1 MIGGMTLLQPAR
13 VCFWLASLLLT
24 GSLAQAAGHG
34 VDVGDV
40 GDGASAAAH
49 RRDDRQTKTPYVP
62 RQPLSSLEPPPAG
75 FAPVF
80 TQLLAR
86 HGSRGLTGMKS
97 DLALY
102 RMWQQAEQEDALTPL
117 GRTLGPALQAM
128 LRANFLLGAG
138 VPGISQPGYGNETL
152 AGLQEHTGLAQRMV
166 QRLPDLF
173 DEAVQGARQVVV
185 VSSGK
190 DRAVDS
196 AEAFVQSLLAT
207 RPGLRAHVEGPSR
220 DVYLLY
226 FHRLPK
232 TPPAEAATSEAGP
245 EQALRLQTWKDS
257 QAYQAYTRSAA
268 LKVQLER
275 IRLDPRL
282 QGAADT
288 VLPRLFTAAFLA
300 RLQQGSYRFSNSG
313 TLSFTSAD
321 GRYANTLSG
330 DGRSVIA
337 NGLQAAWALYDLYAI
352 SAGMERELAQAGS
365 SAEAFARLMP
375 AQAADV
381 FAEAEDAE
389 DFYSKGPGM
398 VEQGD
403 VSSRMGRILLK
414 DFFDEADAI
423 DRGQRQHL
431 AKLRFAHAE
440 IVIPLATL
448 LGLPAAA
455 RQVTERIPYAPASNG
470 WRGAQIAPMA
480 ANLQW
485 DMFADAGGRTLVR
498 LLYNEGQ
505 MDFKQACEQARIAPH
520 SHYYDYRELRR
531 CYAQALAG
539 GQN

>member
-1 MIGGMTLLQPAR
+1 MTSHKTAR
-13 VCFWLASLLLT
+13 AWVGLAGLLLAA
-24 GSLAQAAGHG
+24 SLAQAA
-34 VDVGDV
+34 D
-40 GDGASAAAH
+40 
-49 RRDDRQTKTPYVP
+49 RDDRQTKTPYVP
-62 RQPLSSLEPPPAG
+62 RQAISSLEPVPAG
-75 FAPVF
+75 YAPVF

-102 RMWQQAEQEDALTPL
+102 RLWQQADQEHALTPL
-117 GRTLGPALQAM
+117 GQTLGPALQAM

-138 VPGISQPGYGNETL
+138 VAGISEPGYGNETL
-152 AGLQEHTGLAQRMV
+152 VGLQEHTELARRMV
-166 QRLPDLF
+166 QRLPGLF
-173 DEAVQGARQVVV
+173 DESKSDQREVVV

-196 AEAFVQSLLAT
+196 AQAFTQSLLEA
-207 RPGLRAHVEGPSR
+207 RPGLRGHVKGPSQ
-220 DVYLLY
+220 DAYLLY

-232 TPPAEAATSEAGP
+232 TPPAETAT
-245 EQALRLQTWKDS
+245 LRLQTWKDS
-257 QAYQAYTRSAA
+257 QAYQAYQHGAA
-268 LKVQLER
+268 LQAQLAR
-275 IRLDPRL
+275 IRQDPRL
-282 QGAADT
+282 QGAADA
-288 VLPRLFTAAFLA
+288 VLSRLFRPDFLK
-300 RLQQGSYRFSNSG
+300 RLEQGGYRFSNSG
-313 TLSFTSAD
+313 TLSFASED
-321 GRYANTLSG
+321 GRYTNTLTG

-337 NGLQAAWALYDLYAI
+337 NGVQAAWALYDLYAI
-352 SAGMERELAQAGS
+352 SAGMSAELERAGS
-365 SAEAFARLMP
+365 NVKSFAGVMP
-375 AQAADV
+375 PTAAQV
-381 FAEAEDAE
+381 FAEAEEAE

-403 VSSRMGRILLK
+403 VTWRMARILLQ

-448 LGLPAAA
+448 MGLPGAAQ
-455 RQVTERIPYAPASNG
+455 QVDEREPYAPARNG

-485 DMFADAGGRTLVR
+485 DMFADAAGRTVVR
-498 LLYNEGQ
+498 LLYNEAEV
-505 MDFKQACEQARIAPH
+505 DFKPSCDAARISPG
-520 SHYYDYRELRR
+520 SHYYDYHALRA